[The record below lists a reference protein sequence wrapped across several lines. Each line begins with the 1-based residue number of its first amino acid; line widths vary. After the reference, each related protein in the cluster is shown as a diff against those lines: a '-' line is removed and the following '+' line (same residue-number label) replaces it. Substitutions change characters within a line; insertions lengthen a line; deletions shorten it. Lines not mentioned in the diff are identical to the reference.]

1 MNIIQAIC
9 RDEGIKFCYMPDFM
23 SETKKKTKGIALY
36 DAEHGI
42 KTILLN
48 GDSIFSKW
56 ERRLIASHELAHLLF
71 GHLANACQLSYNIKE
86 DEARTFSCVF
96 TALMLYDEY
105 RKDAEK
111 CKE

>member
-9 RDEGIKFCYMPDFM
+9 RDEGIKCCYMPDFM
-23 SETKKKTKGIALY
+23 SETEKEANGIALY
-36 DAEHGI
+36 DAENGI

-48 GDSIFSKW
+48 GDTIFGKW
-56 ERRLIASHELAHLLF
+56 ERRLTTSHELAHLLF
-71 GHLANACQLSYNIKE
+71 GHLANACQLSDNIKE

-105 RKDAEK
+105 RNKNDN
-111 CKE
+111 

>member
-9 RDEGIKFCYMPDFM
+9 RDEGIKCCYMPDFM
-23 SETKKKTKGIALY
+23 SETKRKTNGLALY

-48 GDSIFSKW
+48 GDTIFSKW

-71 GHLANACQLSYNIKE
+71 GHLANACQLSDNIKE
-86 DEARTFSCVF
+86 DEARTFSCAF

-105 RKDAEK
+105 REEAEK
-111 CKE
+111 

>member
-9 RDEGIKFCYMPDFM
+9 RDEGIKCCYMPDFM
-23 SETKKKTKGIALY
+23 SETEKETNGIALY
-36 DAEHGI
+36 DAENGI

-48 GDSIFSKW
+48 SDTIFGKW
-56 ERRLIASHELAHLLF
+56 ERRLTTSHELAHLLF
-71 GHLANACQLSYNIKE
+71 GHLANACQLSENIKE

-105 RKDAEK
+105 RNKNDN
-111 CKE
+111 